1 MSIFYIPD
9 NSPIKKNLLLVGA
22 FLFLCALYIIP
33 YQEIRIERIRSFGE
47 NEAVG
52 TVLEKIYKKPHANN
66 PSNDQLTE
74 QLIRYRFIDTL
85 GQPQERIASVSEMEW
100 KKLSPGDNI
109 IVYYAKAAPRISRIK
124 NEKESAVVKLLSKI
138 SRASH

>member
-1 MSIFYIPD
+1 MSIFYIS
-9 NSPIKKNLLLVGA
+9 NYSPIKRNLLLVGA

-33 YQEIRIERIRSFGE
+33 YQEIRIERIRAFGE

-52 TVLEKIYKKPHANN
+52 TVLEKIYHKPHANN
-66 PSNDQLTE
+66 HLDEQQIE
-74 QLIRYRFIDTL
+74 QLIRYKFIDPL
-85 GQPQERIASVSEMEW
+85 GQPHERTASVSEMEW
-100 KKLSPGDNI
+100 KKLSSGDNI

-124 NEKESAVVKLLSKI
+124 NEKESTVVKILSKI